1 MLFYRHVHRNIFSI
15 VIINT
20 LLSRSC
26 STIMLYDDDKAT
38 LQPSIPPGTF
48 SLSKH
53 HMQVLADLVMN
64 LEHQPLNTH
73 THPSIL
79 SALHISQQSTDMLLM
94 YNNKYMLVRYEVY
107 KQTKLGMR

>member
-1 MLFYRHVHRNIFSI
+1 MFIAKSSVS
-15 VIINT
+15 
-20 LLSRSC
+20 SS
-26 STIMLYDDDKAT
+26 SLYCTPQLYYVDDKAT

-73 THPSIL
+73 THPIYIL
-79 SALHISQQSTDMLLM
+79 SAIHISQQSTDMLLM
-94 YNNKYMLVRYEVY
+94 Y
-107 KQTKLGMR
+107 